1 MKVKELM
8 ERVGM
13 TQTGR
18 AIAYIKDGLDEMNM
32 LAETHINVQRIDITE
47 DQRYYNF
54 PNDMIKVTDIRV
66 KNHSNSKDEYRIIPI
81 TIHKPPTEDADGVY
95 KILCIL
101 YKRQSTCSCRA

>member
-32 LAETHINVQRIDITE
+32 ISETHVTTERIDITE
-47 DQRYYNF
+47 DQRFYDI
-54 PNDMIKVTDIRV
+54 PNDTLKIVDVRC
-66 KNHSNSKDEYRIIPI
+66 KNHNNTKDEYRSIPRSI
-81 TIHKPPTEDADGVY
+81 YTPATEDADG
-95 KILCIL
+95 I
-101 YKRQSTCSCRA
+101 

>member
-32 LAETHINVQRIDITE
+32 MAETHITTERIDIAE
-47 DQRYYNF
+47 NQRFYDF
-54 PNDMIKVTDIRV
+54 PYDMIKVVDVRC
-66 KNHSNSKDEYRIIPI
+66 KNHGNAADEYRTVPR
-81 TIHKPPTEDADGVY
+81 TINPPATEDADG
-95 KILCIL
+95 I
-101 YKRQSTCSCRA
+101 